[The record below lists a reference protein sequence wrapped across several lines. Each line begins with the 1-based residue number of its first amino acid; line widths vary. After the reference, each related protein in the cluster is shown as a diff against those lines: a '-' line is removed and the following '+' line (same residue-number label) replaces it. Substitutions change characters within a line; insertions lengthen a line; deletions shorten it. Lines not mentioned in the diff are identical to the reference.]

1 MLWVSIDWAARYRYT
16 VFSAFPER
24 FGQIIIHICL
34 KLRLLQRMKKKK
46 SIVQQFIKA
55 GLTKQMVRLKKY
67 SEYVSFDKMTLKTKR
82 FLHTK
87 MKTAL

>member
-1 MLWVSIDWAARYRYT
+1 M
-16 VFSAFPER
+16 
-24 FGQIIIHICL
+24 
-34 KLRLLQRMKKKK
+34 KKK

>member
-1 MLWVSIDWAARYRYT
+1 
-16 VFSAFPER
+16 
-24 FGQIIIHICL
+24 
-34 KLRLLQRMKKKK
+34 
-46 SIVQQFIKA
+46 
-55 GLTKQMVRLKKY
+55 MVHLKKY